1 MERIVLSTAGKI
13 NLFLRVLTR
22 EFEGYHH
29 VETLYQSVE
38 VRDLVEITS
47 GGNSVVL
54 ESTGFET
61 PAGALNLAVKAANA
75 YLETVDS
82 KQAVHIRLE
91 KNIPVGAGLGGG
103 SADAAAVLK
112 GLNVLFDE
120 SLSDA
125 ELTAVAGRLGSDVPF
140 ALRGGTALGWS
151 RGDRLITLSPLPA
164 WPALICVPDF
174 PVLTGDAYRL
184 LDEKGK
190 TGTPEAVRYDPPD
203 FYSLSTLKDLATNDF
218 EAVIVEQHP
227 VLAEIKDTF
236 LQLGGHIA
244 LMSGTGSAVFALFS
258 SERER
263 AGCQRAIG
271 EKFDYHLIKTRLTAE
286 GIHVQELE

>member
-1 MERIVLSTAGKI
+1 MERIVLSAAGKI

-29 VETLYQSVE
+29 VETLYQSVD
-38 VRDLVEITS
+38 VRDLVEITR

-61 PAGALNLAVKAANA
+61 PAGALNLAVKAAHE

-82 KQAVHIRLE
+82 REAVHIRLE

-151 RGDRLITLSPLPA
+151 RGERLITLSPLPA
-164 WPALICVPDF
+164 WPVLICVPDF

-184 LDEKGK
+184 LDEKGA
-190 TGTPEAVRYDPPD
+190 TGAPGAVRYDPPD
-203 FYSLSTLKDLATNDF
+203 LYSLSTLKGLATNDF
-218 EAVIVEQHP
+218 ETVLMEQHP

-244 LMSGTGSAVFALFS
+244 LLSGTGSSVFALFS

-263 AGCQRAIG
+263 AGCQNAIG
-271 EKFDYHLIKTRLTAE
+271 EKFDYRLIKTRLTAE
-286 GIHVQELE
+286 GIHVEELE